1 MATGRLGTA
10 DLAAATLTS
19 VYTVPSTTFTVAT
32 VSICN
37 RSNSPITVRL
47 AVSTSATP
55 TADEWLEYDVEVM
68 AKGVLERTGL
78 VCDAAKQI
86 VVRSSSANV
95 SAVVFGIETST
106 V

>member
-37 RSNSPITVRL
+37 RSNSPITIRL